1 MSKYDVQGERLF
13 TSFDALWTVLM
24 DIGRVS
30 KGAEIYCLVD
40 AIDECEI
47 ESQGVFLQQIY
58 QSFMKTTDTS
68 LITSR
73 VHFLI
78 VSRPYPEIGDYLSKF
93 QCVDL
98 ASYKE
103 TTNDLQTV
111 IQDRVQDLA
120 RRKKYSKSLALR
132 VSRLLEEKADGTF
145 LWVGIACEELKRVPS
160 KDAVQI
166 LEARPRG
173 LYPLYQSLL
182 NAAVLA
188 SNLNDYSHVKRILVV
203 VTFALRPLAIAE
215 IAEACQLFLDED
227 VSSRLQFTR
236 EVIDLCRLLVV
247 VDNGYVRLLHTSVPD
262 FLMTEMHEIQPAESN
277 YVIAYRCMEVIFQ
290 NCRQNMDRSTLEP
303 THGFL
308 GYSVLHWPQHASLA
322 QTEFVDQS
330 EHEKFFQDVLGT
342 WRTWLDNYNHLK
354 KRLLGRSRDGEIG
367 RQRCTRAVPIAYCR
381 RKYSTRSHEIVD

>member
-30 KGAEIYCLVD
+30 KGAGIYSIVD

-47 ESQGVFLQQIY
+47 ESQDVFLQQIY
-58 QSFMKTTDTS
+58 QSFMKTTDTG
-68 LITSR
+68 LVTSR

-78 VSRPYPEIGDYLSKF
+78 VSRLYPEIGDCLSTF

-120 RRKKYSKSLALR
+120 RRKKYSKSLALK
-132 VSRLLEEKADGTF
+132 VSRLLEEKANGTF

-173 LYPLYQSLL
+173 LYPLYRSLL
-182 NAAVLA
+182 NAAVTA
-188 SNLNDYSHVKRILVV
+188 SNLNDYSRVKRLLVV
-203 VTFALRPLAIAE
+203 VTFALRPLTIAE
-215 IAEACQLFLDED
+215 IAEACRLFLDED

-236 EVIDLCRLLVV
+236 EVIDLCRLLIV
-247 VDNGYVRLLHTSVPD
+247 VDNGYVRLLHTSVQD
-262 FLMTEMHEIQPAESN
+262 FLMTEMREIQPAESN
-277 YVIAYRCMEVIFQ
+277 YVIECRCIEVIFQ
-290 NCRQNMDRSTLEP
+290 NCRQNMDMSTLES
-303 THGFL
+303 THSFL
-308 GYSVLHWPQHASLA
+308 GYSVLHWLQHASLA
-322 QTEFVDQS
+322 QTEFVVQS

-354 KRLLGRSRDGEIG
+354 KGSWGALETGVSAIHVAAR
-367 RQRCTRAVPIAYCR
+367 
-381 RKYSTRSHEIVD
+381 